1 MHSEDTPEASMA
13 QRMDIW
19 WSSSLVNN
27 REAFEIPIGLIFFDQ
42 RSAIPWSKVRG
53 ASIPELYYT
62 IL

>member
-1 MHSEDTPEASMA
+1 MA